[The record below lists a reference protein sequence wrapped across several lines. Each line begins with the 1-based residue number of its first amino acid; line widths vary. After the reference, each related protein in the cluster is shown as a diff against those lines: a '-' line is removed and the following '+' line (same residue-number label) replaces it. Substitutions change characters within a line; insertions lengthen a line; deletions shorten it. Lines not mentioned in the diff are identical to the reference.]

1 MHITLNLPIPPSV
14 NTYYRNFRGIMVLS
28 KAGRQFKAAVQDYV
42 VEHNIPKFGAS
53 KVKLTMVLR
62 PRDKR
67 KIDIDNRIKAVLDS
81 LEDAGVFDND
91 WQVDH
96 IEMIRGTPIKNGAI
110 HVLIE
115 AIEDRTPPSS
125 EGSTQSAG

>member
-96 IEMIRGTPIKNGAI
+96 IEMIRGTPVKNGAI

-115 AIEDRTPPSS
+115 AIDETPPSS
-125 EGSTQSAG
+125 EGSTKSAG